1 MYNIISY
8 IPVHRESSS
17 TSSSKLRSSWFT
29 MAIISLR
36 RVWSVK
42 HHDLCRNNE
51 RYTDVDSF
59 FILSFNLPGTE
70 LFTHEQVKHSGML
83 DGLYWEII
91 VVGT

>member
-1 MYNIISY
+1 MICAEIM
-8 IPVHRESSS
+8 I
-17 TSSSKLRSSWFT
+17 
-29 MAIISLR
+29 
-36 RVWSVK
+36 
-42 HHDLCRNNE
+42 

-59 FILSFNLPGTE
+59 FIWSSNLPGTE